1 MKKPAS
7 RLSGILTKLFLL
19 DIVKGLLLTQSYL
32 TKEKFTVQYPKVRPT
47 LRPRFRGALRLIVD
61 PEHGE
66 ELCIGCQL
74 CEKACPDDC
83 IVVTMEKRKD
93 PGHNNFK
100 TQHKSFEID
109 LSRCM
114 WCDLCVEACPTA
126 AIVSTEDYELACYN
140 RDDMKYDIT
149 NLYGPLPKKV
159 YTA

>member
-1 MKKPAS
+1 MRGKFS
-7 RLSGILTKLFLL
+7 ELLEKLFLV
-19 DIVKGLLLTQSYL
+19 DFIKGLLLTQSYL

-93 PGHNNFK
+93 VGQLGFK
-100 TQHKSFEID
+100 TRHKTFEID

-126 AIVSTEDYELACYN
+126 AIVSTEDFELATYN
-140 RDDMKYDIT
+140 RDDYKWDIT
-149 NLYGPLPKKV
+149 KLYGEIPHKV
-159 YTA
+159 YTS